1 MSHYN
6 IRRNIVKFNRK
17 VDWEQISQKNTITNK
32 EILSF
37 FGNIYYEKIAII
49 KLGIIDDAL
58 IFECVKNKELYS
70 LDSNNVLIKSNA

>member
-6 IRRNIVKFNRK
+6 IRRNIVKFNLK
-17 VDWEQISQKNTITNK
+17 VDWEQISQKNTTTNK
-32 EILSF
+32 GILSF

-49 KLGIIDDAL
+49 KLGIIDDAVS
-58 IFECVKNKELYS
+58 FECVKNKELYS

>member
-1 MSHYN
+1 MSDYN
-6 IRRNIVKFNRK
+6 IRRNIVKFNLK